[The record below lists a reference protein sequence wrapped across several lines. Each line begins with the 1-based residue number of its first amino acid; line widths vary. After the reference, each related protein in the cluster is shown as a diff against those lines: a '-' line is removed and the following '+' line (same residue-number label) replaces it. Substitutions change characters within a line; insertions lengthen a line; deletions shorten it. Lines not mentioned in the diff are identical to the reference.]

1 MTKLGHDEGMSVTPE
16 PAGALDSIRLSPG
29 AGDEAYDIRIAAD
42 GSWHHNGRPILR
54 PALVKLFSTVL
65 RREADGSYW
74 LVTPAER
81 GRVTVDDAP
90 FLAVGLDVV
99 GTGKRQLLRFRTTVD
114 DEVTASAQHPIR
126 IVFADGGD
134 QPRPYVLVR
143 DRLEALLT
151 RAIYYALV
159 DLAVEHQGRV
169 GVWSD
174 NTFFPLDRP
183 L

>member
-1 MTKLGHDEGMSVTPE
+1 MTKLRHDEGTSATPE
-16 PAGALDSIRLSPG
+16 PAGGLDAIRLRRG
-29 AGDEAYDIRIAAD
+29 AEDEAYNIRIAAD
-42 GSWHHNGRPILR
+42 GSWHHDGRPILR

-81 GRVTVDDAP
+81 GRITVDDTP
-90 FLAVGLDVV
+90 FLAVGLDVAGAGRHQV
-99 GTGKRQLLRFRTTVD
+99 LRFRTNVD
-114 DEVTASAQHPIR
+114 DEVMASAAHPIR
-126 IVFADGGD
+126 VVFANGGD

-183 L
+183 Q

>member
-1 MTKLGHDEGMSVTPE
+1 MTKLGHDEGTSATPE
-16 PAGALDSIRLSPG
+16 PPGALDAIRLSPG

-81 GRVTVDDAP
+81 GRITVDDAP
-90 FLAVGLDVV
+90 FLAVGLDVAGAGQHQV
-99 GTGKRQLLRFRTTVD
+99 LRFRTNVD
-114 DEVTASAQHPIR
+114 DEVMASAEHPIR
-126 IVFADGGD
+126 VVFANGGD

-183 L
+183 